1 VKACPNPNCSHTEP
15 PRLAI
20 WADRLT
26 RAIRCPCCRLRGPW
40 ADNDVD
46 AVVLWDALP
55 RQEDADRLYD
65 ALGKIVIWADAYP
78 PDVFPPYSD
87 QSLAEL
93 NVLLTAH
100 GYSLDALG
108 AQIMRHVVEGVGDI
122 ARKALEVNDG

>member
-1 VKACPNPNCSHTEP
+1 
-15 PRLAI
+15 
-20 WADRLT
+20 
-26 RAIRCPCCRLRGPW
+26 LRGPW

-65 ALGKIVIWADAYP
+65 ALG
-78 PDVFPPYSD
+78 
-87 QSLAEL
+87 
-93 NVLLTAH
+93 
-100 GYSLDALG
+100 